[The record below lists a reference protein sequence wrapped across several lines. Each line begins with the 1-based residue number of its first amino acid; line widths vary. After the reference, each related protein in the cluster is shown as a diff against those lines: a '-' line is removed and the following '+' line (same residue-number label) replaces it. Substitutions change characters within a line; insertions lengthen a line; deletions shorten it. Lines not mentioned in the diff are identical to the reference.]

1 MINFFRKTR
10 KQLADDNKPLKYI
23 RYAIGEIVLV
33 VIGILIALSIN
44 NWNEMRKEASVELKV
59 LSEIQSNLKQS
70 KKEIKKVLDVNE
82 TDLTR
87 YLSLLNHIE
96 QKLPYSA
103 ALDTTF
109 GRITSWASPHLT
121 YTAYE
126 SLKSKGSELVRNDSL
141 RIQIINMFENEMTY
155 LIDDWDKSE
164 WKDSESVVSPYFI
177 KHFAYNYLDDKTA
190 KPNNY
195 DALIR
200 DAEFTNIL
208 RLNIVNRKW
217 GNQSCRNVI
226 NSIDTLIGSI
236 ENELVQRG
244 FYKN

>member
-1 MINFFRKTR
+1 MIKFFRKIRQRLVTE
-10 KQLADDNKPLKYI
+10 NKFSKYLI
-23 RYAIGEIVLV
+23 YAIGEIVLV
-33 VIGILIALSIN
+33 VFGILIALSIN
-44 NWNEMRKEASVELKV
+44 NWNEKRKEFSVELKM

-70 KKEIKKVLDVNE
+70 KKEIKKVIDVNE

-87 YLSLLNHIE
+87 YISLLNYIE

-126 SLKSKGSELVRNDSL
+126 SLKSKGSVLVRNDSL
-141 RIQIINMFENEMTY
+141 RMQFINMFENEMTY

-164 WKDSESVVSPYFI
+164 WKDSESVVGPYFI
-177 KHFAYNYLDDKTA
+177 KHFAYNYLDGKIA

-208 RLNIVNRKW
+208 SLNIVNRKW
-217 GNQSCRNVI
+217 GNQSCRNLI

>member
-1 MINFFRKTR
+1 METGKTG
-10 KQLADDNKPLKYI
+10 KYFK
-23 RYAIGEIVLV
+23 YAIGEIVLV

-44 NWNEMRKEASVELKV
+44 NWNEMRKEASVELKM

-87 YLSLLNHIE
+87 YISLLNHIE
-96 QKLPYSA
+96 QKLPYST
-103 ALDTTF
+103 ALDITF
-109 GRITSWASPHLT
+109 GRITAWGTPHLT

-126 SLKSKGSELVRNDSL
+126 SLKSKGSELVKNDSL

-164 WKDSESVVSPYFI
+164 WKDSESVVGPYYI
-177 KHFAYNYLDDKTA
+177 KHFGYNYSDDKTA

-195 DALIR
+195 DALIE

-208 RLNIVNRKW
+208 RLIIVNRKW
-217 GNQSCRNVI
+217 GNKSCRNVI
-226 NSIDTLIGSI
+226 ESIDTLIGSI
-236 ENELVQRG
+236 ENELFQRG